1 MDLKDLAQLA
11 SALLD
16 AVTAALALAR
26 EALNHR
32 RAREAPRPEGAHFAP
47 EEK

>member
-11 SALLD
+11 SAFLD

-26 EALNHR
+26 EALDLH

-47 EEK
+47 EDK

>member
-26 EALNHR
+26 EALSLR
-32 RAREAPRPEGAHFAP
+32 RAREAPRPKGTHFAP
-47 EEK
+47 KDE

>member
-11 SALLD
+11 SAFLD

-26 EALNHR
+26 EALGLH
-32 RAREAPRPEGAHFAP
+32 RAREAPRPKGRTSPP
-47 EEK
+47 EDE